1 MKNSILLGLILSV
14 FLFLMIPHVN
24 AIEYN
29 GAIEEVNNSYQKIIQ
44 TMNSYLTKNF
54 ITRLIDF
61 LLMVI
66 GCIYTII
73 EKVLAFL
80 ANLVL
85 LGGHRDRGPIY
96 YLLYFMYI
104 MNLYIGRFLIRFL
117 NFISTLFDDAIDK
130 RLDNKLML
138 T

>member
-1 MKNSILLGLILSV
+1 MRISILFGLILSV
-14 FLFLMIPHVN
+14 FLLLIIPHVN
-24 AIEYN
+24 AIEYQE
-29 GAIEEVNNSYQKIIQ
+29 GIEEVNNSFQKIIP

-61 LLMVI
+61 LIMVI

-80 ANLVL
+80 GNLVL

-96 YLLYFMYI
+96 YLIYFMYLI
-104 MNLYIGRFLIRFL
+104 NLFIGRFLINFL
-117 NFISTLFDDAIDK
+117 NFILTLFDDAIDK
-130 RLDNKLML
+130 RLDNKVMSI
-138 T
+138 

>member
-1 MKNSILLGLILSV
+1 MRNSILFGLILSV

-24 AIEYN
+24 AIEYQE
-29 GAIEEVNNSYQKIIQ
+29 AIEEVNNSYQKIIQ
-44 TMNSYLTKNF
+44 TMNSYLAKNF

-61 LLMVI
+61 LIMVI

-80 ANLVL
+80 GNLVL
-85 LGGHRDRGPIY
+85 LGGHRDPGPIY
-96 YLLYFMYI
+96 YLIYFMYLI
-104 MNLYIGRFLIRFL
+104 NLFIGRFLINFL

-130 RLDNKLML
+130 RLDNK
-138 T
+138 TI

>member
-1 MKNSILLGLILSV
+1 
-14 FLFLMIPHVN
+14 MIPNVN
-24 AIEYN
+24 AIEYQE
-29 GAIEEVNNSYQKIIQ
+29 AREEVNNSYQKIIQ
-44 TMNSYLTKNF
+44 TMNSYLAKNF

-61 LLMVI
+61 LIMVI

-80 ANLVL
+80 GYLVL

-104 MNLYIGRFLIRFL
+104 MNLYIGRFLINFL

-130 RLDNKLML
+130 RLYNKVMWI
-138 T
+138 